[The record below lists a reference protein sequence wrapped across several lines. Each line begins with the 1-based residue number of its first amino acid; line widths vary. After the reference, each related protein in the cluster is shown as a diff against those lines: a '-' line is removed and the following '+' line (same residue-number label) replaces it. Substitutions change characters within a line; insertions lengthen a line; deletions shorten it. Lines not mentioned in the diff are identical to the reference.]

1 MFEFISLLIHFQIN
15 FNYFS
20 QKTFILHGVSYR
32 KRYQFQRL
40 LSYNFKILLYIYIYF
55 RDLQL
60 TFIFC

>member
-40 LSYNFKILLYIYIYF
+40 LSYNFKILLYIYI
-55 RDLQL
+55 LS
-60 TFIFC
+60 